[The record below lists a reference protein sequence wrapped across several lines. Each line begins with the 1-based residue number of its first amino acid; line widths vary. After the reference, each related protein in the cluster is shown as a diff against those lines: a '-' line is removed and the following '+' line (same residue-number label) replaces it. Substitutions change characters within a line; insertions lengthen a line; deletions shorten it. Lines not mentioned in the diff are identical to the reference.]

1 MMECP
6 CTYYIGLTVRTD
18 HQLSLCFEI
27 NHCDTMSCTGL
38 TITTDC
44 PSIWCTPCFTVR
56 TDVILSI
63 ALETNH
69 HDGMSLYRLNL
80 VYGQDVDLVVY
91 CTFRKNIA
99 TQCLALGAPPQ
110 RLYLHCV

>member
-69 HDGMSLYRLNL
+69 HDGMSLYILQWAHHHDGLSIIYWASRQI
-80 VYGQDVDLVVY
+80 V
-91 CTFRKNIA
+91 A
-99 TQCLALGAPPQ
+99 TPCPALGSPS
-110 RLYLHCV
+110 

>member
-18 HQLSLCFEI
+18 HQLSLCYEI

-38 TITTDC
+38 TITMDC

-63 ALETNH
+63 ALETNR
-69 HDGMSLYRLNL
+69 MTECPCT
-80 VYGQDVDLVVY
+80 Y
-91 CTFRKNIA
+91 CNGLTIRTDCQLSIGLRDK
-99 TQCLALGAPPQ
+99 LL
-110 RLYLHCV
+110 RH